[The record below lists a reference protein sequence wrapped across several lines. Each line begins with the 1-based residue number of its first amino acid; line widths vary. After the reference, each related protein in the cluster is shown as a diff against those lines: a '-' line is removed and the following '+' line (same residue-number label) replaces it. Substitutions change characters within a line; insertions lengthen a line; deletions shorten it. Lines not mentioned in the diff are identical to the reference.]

1 MAYNARG
8 HRIVQSIHRNCHNS
22 NILIKLTK
30 NGLIT
35 MSEKHPI
42 IAVTGSSGAGTSIA
56 KSAFMYIFRKHSI
69 KPAII
74 EGDCF
79 HRYNRDEMDKL
90 SIEAERQ
97 GKNLTHFGPEGNLF
111 KALENVFREYGLN
124 GTGKKRF
131 YIHDESEASEHDS
144 APGTLTEWEPLEE
157 NTDLLLYEGLHGG
170 LITEE
175 IDIAKHVDLLIGVTP
190 IINLEWMQK
199 IHRDRAIRGYTTEDA
214 TKLILSR
221 MHDYVH
227 YITPQFSLTDINFQR
242 VPTIDTSNPFA
253 THYIPTNDESFS
265 VLHIRNLDKIQ
276 VDFRHLLE
284 MLEGSIM
291 SSPDT
296 IVVPAGKK
304 VFAMQLILTPVIQK
318 LIDKKNEKLKT

>member
-1 MAYNARG
+1 
-8 HRIVQSIHRNCHNS
+8 
-22 NILIKLTK
+22 
-30 NGLIT
+30 
-35 MSEKHPI
+35 MSKKHPI

-56 KSAFMYIFRKHSI
+56 KSAFMYIFRRNGI
-69 KPAII
+69 NPAII
-74 EGDCF
+74 DGDCF
-79 HRYNRDEMDKL
+79 HRYDRSEMDKL
-90 SIEAERQ
+90 SAEAEKK
-97 GKNLTHFGPEGNLF
+97 GGHLTHFGPEGNLF
-111 KALENVFREYGLN
+111 EELEKVFIEYGEK

-131 YIHDESEASEHDS
+131 YIHDEKEASEHGNP
-144 APGTLTEWEPLEE
+144 PGTLTSWEPLEN
-157 NTDLLLYEGLHGG
+157 NTDLLFYEGLHGG
-170 LITEE
+170 LVTNKINV
-175 IDIAKHVDLLIGVTP
+175 AKHVDLLIGVTP

-253 THYIPTNDESFS
+253 ANYIPSNDESFS
-265 VLHIRNLDKIQ
+265 VLHIRNLEKIN
-276 VDFRHLLE
+276 VDFRYLLE

-304 VFAMQLILTPVIQK
+304 VFAMQLILTPVILK
-318 LIDKKNEKLKT
+318 LLNKK

>member
-1 MAYNARG
+1 
-8 HRIVQSIHRNCHNS
+8 
-22 NILIKLTK
+22 
-30 NGLIT
+30 
-35 MSEKHPI
+35 MSKKHPI

-56 KSAFMYIFRKHSI
+56 KSAFMYIFRRNGI
-69 KPAII
+69 NPAII
-74 EGDCF
+74 DGDCF
-79 HRYNRDEMDKL
+79 HRYDRSEMDKL
-90 SIEAERQ
+90 SAEAEKK
-97 GKNLTHFGPEGNLF
+97 GGHLTHFGPEGNLF
-111 KALENVFREYGLN
+111 EELEKVFIEYGEK

-131 YIHDESEASEHDS
+131 YIHDEKEASEHGNP
-144 APGTLTEWEPLEE
+144 PGTLTSWEPLEN
-157 NTDLLLYEGLHGG
+157 NTDLLFYEGLHGG
-170 LITEE
+170 LVTNKINV
-175 IDIAKHVDLLIGVTP
+175 AKHVYLLIGVTP

-253 THYIPTNDESFS
+253 ANYIPSNDESFS
-265 VLHIRNLDKIQ
+265 VLHIRNLEKIN
-276 VDFRHLLE
+276 VDFRYLLE

-304 VFAMQLILTPVIQK
+304 VFAMQLILTPVILK
-318 LIDKKNEKLKT
+318 LLNEK

>member
-1 MAYNARG
+1 
-8 HRIVQSIHRNCHNS
+8 
-22 NILIKLTK
+22 
-30 NGLIT
+30 
-35 MSEKHPI
+35 MSKKHPI

-56 KSAFMYIFRKHSI
+56 KSAFMYIFRRNGI
-69 KPAII
+69 NPAII
-74 EGDCF
+74 DGDCF
-79 HRYNRDEMDKL
+79 HRYDRSEMDKL
-90 SIEAERQ
+90 SAEAEKK
-97 GKNLTHFGPEGNLF
+97 GDHLTHFGPEGNLF
-111 KALENVFREYGLN
+111 EELEKVFIEYGEK

-131 YIHDESEASEHDS
+131 YIHDEKEASEHGNP
-144 APGTLTEWEPLEE
+144 PGTLTSWEPIEN
-157 NTDLLLYEGLHGG
+157 NTDLLFYEGLHGG
-170 LITEE
+170 LVTNKINV
-175 IDIAKHVDLLIGVTP
+175 AKHVDLLIGVTP

-227 YITPQFSLTDINFQR
+227 YITPQFPLTDINFQR

-253 THYIPTNDESFS
+253 ANYIPSNDESFS
-265 VLHIRNLDKIQ
+265 VLHIRNLEKIN
-276 VDFRHLLE
+276 VDFRYLLE

-304 VFAMQLILTPVIQK
+304 VFAMQLILTPVILK
-318 LIDKKNEKLKT
+318 LLNKK

>member
-1 MAYNARG
+1 
-8 HRIVQSIHRNCHNS
+8 
-22 NILIKLTK
+22 
-30 NGLIT
+30 
-35 MSEKHPI
+35 MSKKHPI

-56 KSAFMYIFRKHSI
+56 KSAFMYIFRRNGI
-69 KPAII
+69 NPAII
-74 EGDCF
+74 DGDCF
-79 HRYNRDEMDKL
+79 HRYDRSEMDKL
-90 SIEAERQ
+90 SAEAEKK
-97 GKNLTHFGPEGNLF
+97 GDHLTHFGPEGNLF
-111 KALENVFREYGLN
+111 EELEKVFIEYGEK

-131 YIHDESEASEHDS
+131 YIHDEKEASEHGNP
-144 APGTLTEWEPLEE
+144 PGTLTSWEPLE
-157 NTDLLLYEGLHGG
+157 NYTDLLFYEGLHGG
-170 LITEE
+170 LVTNKINV
-175 IDIAKHVDLLIGVTP
+175 AKHVDLLIGVTP

-253 THYIPTNDESFS
+253 ANYIPSNDESFS
-265 VLHIRNLDKIQ
+265 VLHIRNLEKIN
-276 VDFRHLLE
+276 VDFRYLLE

-304 VFAMQLILTPVIQK
+304 VFAMQLILTPVILK
-318 LIDKKNEKLKT
+318 LLNEK

>member
-1 MAYNARG
+1 
-8 HRIVQSIHRNCHNS
+8 
-22 NILIKLTK
+22 
-30 NGLIT
+30 
-35 MSEKHPI
+35 MSKKHPI

-56 KSAFMYIFRKHSI
+56 KSAFMYIFRRNGI
-69 KPAII
+69 NPAII
-74 EGDCF
+74 DGDCF
-79 HRYNRDEMDKL
+79 HRYDRSEMDKL
-90 SIEAERQ
+90 SAEAEKKGDR
-97 GKNLTHFGPEGNLF
+97 LTHFGPEGNLF
-111 KALENVFREYGLN
+111 EELEKVFIEYGEK

-131 YIHDESEASEHDS
+131 YIHDEKEASEHGNP
-144 APGTLTEWEPLEE
+144 PGALTSWEPIEN
-157 NTDLLLYEGLHGG
+157 NTDLLFYEGLHGG
-170 LITEE
+170 LVTNKINV
-175 IDIAKHVDLLIGVTP
+175 AKHVDLLIGVTP

-253 THYIPTNDESFS
+253 ANYIPSNDESFS
-265 VLHIRNLDKIQ
+265 VLHIRNLEKIN
-276 VDFRHLLE
+276 VDFRYLLE

-304 VFAMQLILTPVIQK
+304 VFAMQLILTPVILK
-318 LIDKKNEKLKT
+318 LLNKK